1 MTTNSDVIDYCMSGM
16 YFRLVLLV
24 KLSMLLLR
32 FPPL

>member
-1 MTTNSDVIDYCMSGM
+1 MTTNSDVIDYCMSM